1 MSFINSATAYAN
13 ITDLLGPDSVS
24 SFQSQIASAL
34 STSLTTLVPSQY
46 NEVKLGYQTIYN
58 TTLSLL
64 NTPIGQIELLLSLT
78 GTAVGGDQSVA
89 IQAALQHPFS
99 QGRLWITTNS
109 TFDMPVI
116 DPQYLS
122 HNAGTSSPLHFYHP
136 LIVTITDMTLS

>member
-24 SFQSQIASAL
+24 SFQSQISSAL

-109 TFDMPVI
+109 TYMPNE
-116 DPQYLS
+116 QTRLLTTA
-122 HNAGTSSPLHFYHP
+122 NRRGMA
-136 LIVTITDMTLS
+136 LIHSIRCIEMD